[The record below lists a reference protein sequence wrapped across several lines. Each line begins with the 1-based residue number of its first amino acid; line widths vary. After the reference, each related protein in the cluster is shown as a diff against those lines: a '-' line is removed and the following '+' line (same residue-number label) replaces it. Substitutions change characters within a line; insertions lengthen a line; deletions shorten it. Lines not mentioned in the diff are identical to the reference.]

1 MQIRYLPG
9 KDIPVA
15 DALSRISSC
24 PGDAVQ
30 RLDISGHE
38 VHRHL
43 NASPTRV
50 CQIQEE
56 TAKDSTLSTP
66 REVTLRGWPDRRS
79 DCPAALL
86 AYWNY
91 RDVLPVAD
99 GLTLKGTRIIIP
111 ESLQPAVLKQLQYA
125 HKGAPKCKLKAKG
138 SVFWANINKHIDE
151 FVKTCSPYQRHQKL
165 NAKEPLLPFDVPP
178 KAWHTLGSDIFFWN
192 QTDYLLVVD

>member
-1 MQIRYLPG
+1 MQIKYLPG
-9 KDIPVA
+9 KDKPVA

-30 RLDISGHE
+30 RLDISVHE

-50 CQIQEE
+50 YQIQEQ
-56 TAKDSTLSTP
+56 TAKDSTL
-66 REVTLRGWPDRRS
+66 REVTLCGWPDRRS

-86 AYWNY
+86 ACWNY
-91 RDVLPVAD
+91 RYVLTVAD

-111 ESLQPAVLKQLQYA
+111 ESLQPAVLKQLHYA
-125 HKGAPKCKLKAKG
+125 HQGSPKCKLRAKG
-138 SVFWANINKHIDE
+138 SVFWENINKHIDE
-151 FVKTCSPYQRHQKL
+151 LVKTSSPCQRHQKL
-165 NAKEPLLPFDVPP
+165 NAKGPLLPHDVPP
-178 KAWHTLGSDIFFWN
+178 KAWHTLASDVFSRN